1 MIIMATAIVGFI
13 VLAIVI
19 LVMLKLHSDKKKG
32 KSSCGCKCSGC
43 PNSSICHEKNSKPK
57 V

>member
-1 MIIMATAIVGFI
+1 MATAIVGFI